1 MLHVIAT
8 PIGNLGDL
16 SPRALE
22 AFKTA
27 TLIACEDTRRTWQ
40 LLTHF
45 GIPRPEMVSYRQGN
59 EEKITARI
67 VAAVKGGAE
76 VALCSDGGY
85 PGISD
90 PGYRLIRT
98 CAREGVPYEVVP
110 GASAVNVA
118 LLMSGL
124 STSSFTFRGFP
135 PRGPGALRNWFAE
148 DADKEHTLVCY
159 ESPFRIAATLE
170 AALDALGDREAAVC
184 IELTKLHERVSR
196 GYLSDL
202 VKEYRGAKVKGEVAL
217 VIAGSNPKFR
227 RGGEDEAGKIVA
239 DASRVGETGA
249 GRPGYGDSEAEC
261 PEYEVA
267 GIETIA
273 RGVCVVNGKVLL
285 CKPKKGGYT
294 YLPGGH
300 IEFGETGREALVREI
315 EEELGLESEAGELL
329 GVVESR
335 FEQHGKPHAEISL
348 VYRLSIPSCLP
359 SPVSS
364 PEAQE
369 DWIAFE
375 WRDVADL
382 DSANLLPPEMK
393 TYVRG

>member
-8 PIGNLGDL
+8 PIGNLADL
-16 SPRALE
+16 SPRAVE
-22 AFKTA
+22 AFKSA
-27 TLIACEDTRRTWQ
+27 AVIACEDTRRTWQ

-45 GIPRPEMVSYRQGN
+45 GIPRPPEMFSYRQGN
-59 EEKITARI
+59 EERITEK
-67 VAAVKGGAE
+67 VMSDLAAGKE

-98 CAREGVPYEVVP
+98 CAQANVPYEVVP

-135 PRGPGALRNWFAE
+135 PRGPGALRNWFRE

-170 AALDALGDREAAVC
+170 AALEVLGDREAAVC

-202 VKEYRGAKVKGEVAL
+202 VAEFRDAKVKGEVAL

-227 RGGEDEAGKIVA
+227 REK
-239 DASRVGETGA
+239 
-249 GRPGYGDSEAEC
+249 
-261 PEYEVA
+261 
-267 GIETIA
+267 
-273 RGVCVVNGKVLL
+273 
-285 CKPKKGGYT
+285 
-294 YLPGGH
+294 
-300 IEFGETGREALVREI
+300 
-315 EEELGLESEAGELL
+315 
-329 GVVESR
+329 
-335 FEQHGKPHAEISL
+335 
-348 VYRLSIPSCLP
+348 
-359 SPVSS
+359 
-364 PEAQE
+364 
-369 DWIAFE
+369 
-375 WRDVADL
+375 
-382 DSANLLPPEMK
+382 
-393 TYVRG
+393 